1 LCVLPLVTGPEAI
14 GKPSKRDRGIEPT
27 PGLAYLG
34 DMDEPATKPTLSEL
48 DGRMRDI
55 FREIVDTYLQTGEP
69 VGSRTL
75 AQSGRLTLSPASIR
89 NTMSDLAGLGLLSA
103 PHSSAGRMPTH
114 AGLRLFVDGLLQ
126 IGELSGDERRDI
138 EGRVAGT
145 GRNPNDLLG
154 DASALLSGLAGGAGL
169 VVTPKR
175 EAPLRHVEFVPL
187 SAFETLAVLVFA
199 DGTVEN
205 RLMTMPAGLPPAA
218 LVEAGNYLSARLT
231 GRSLGEARSDIELE
245 ISEHQAQLD
254 KAAEGLVTQGLAEW
268 GGGGEDRSLIVRG
281 QARLLENV
289 EAAEDLER
297 IRTLFDDLERKQE
310 LIALL
315 DKARDGEGVRL
326 FIGAENS
333 LFSLSGSSVI
343 VAPYMNREQE
353 IIGAL
358 GVIGPTRL
366 NYARVIP
373 LVDYTAR
380 LVGKI
385 LDGPRP

>member
-1 LCVLPLVTGPEAI
+1 MTDL
-14 GKPSKRDRGIEPT
+14 R
-27 PGLAYLG
+27 
-34 DMDEPATKPTLSEL
+34 TKPTISEL
-48 DGRMRDI
+48 DGRMREI

-89 NTMSDLAGLGLLSA
+89 NTMSDLANLGLLSA
-103 PHSSAGRMPTH
+103 PHASAGRMPTH
-114 AGLRLFVDGLLQ
+114 TGLRLFVDGLLQ
-126 IGELSGDERRDI
+126 IGELSSDERRNI

-145 GRNPNDLLG
+145 GRNPADLLG
-154 DASALLSGLAGGAGL
+154 DASALLGGLSGGAGL

-175 EAPLRHVEFVPL
+175 EAPMRHVEFVPL
-187 SAFETLAVLVFA
+187 SAFETLAILVFA

-231 GRSLGEARSDIELE
+231 GRSLSEARTDIEIE

-254 KAAEGLVTQGLAEW
+254 QAAQSLVTAGLAEW

-289 EAAEDLER
+289 DAAEDLER
-297 IRTLFDDLERKQE
+297 IRVLFDDLERKQE

-326 FIGAENS
+326 FIGAENP

-385 LDGPRP
+385 LDGPHT